1 MDKDLPVL
9 VLELQLQLHSI
20 CAEIIAG
27 LVGGFSVGSKH
38 CARREYI
45 SNSVWLWQAFAGI
58 FPGASYIN
66 VICHFAFD
74 KKNGWHSGD
83 KNVIYS
89 RAVGIIYIYCL
100 WIIISLDDER
110 VNNGII
116 FNLVRLVKLP
126 TALKQKR
133 ELKV

>member
-1 MDKDLPVL
+1 MVL
-9 VLELQLQLHSI
+9 GLQLHSI
-20 CAEIIAG
+20 CVGIIAI
-27 LVGGFSVGSKH
+27 GFRSK
-38 CARREYI
+38 ANTTVRTEEYI
-45 SNSVWLWQAFAGI
+45 KPDFEQAFAGM

-100 WIIISLDDER
+100 
-110 VNNGII
+110 
-116 FNLVRLVKLP
+116 
-126 TALKQKR
+126 
-133 ELKV
+133 